1 MIYRN
6 YPRVKKK
13 LIEEVHALAT
23 LLLFDSF
30 SFPKDGM
37 YIYIYMLLKSQYSI
51 QQVFYVLT
59 MTSKV
64 HCFLQ
69 HL

>member
-23 LLLFDSF
+23 LLLFDF
-30 SFPKDGM
+30 FFFFQKTG
-37 YIYIYMLLKSQYSI
+37 YIYIYASQISI
-51 QQVFYVLT
+51 FYPAGIL
-59 MTSKV
+59 
-64 HCFLQ
+64 CPNNDF
-69 HL
+69 